1 MDLRNRDF
9 LKEIDFT
16 AAEFQYLIDLG
27 IELKQEKKSRNEKQR
42 MKGRSIALIFEK
54 TSTRT
59 RCAFEVAAFDQGA
72 FTTYLDGSSSQVGHK
87 ESVADTARVLSR
99 YYDAIEY
106 RGNEQALVEE
116 LAQYS
121 DVPVYNGLTDQW
133 HPTQMLADFMTMME
147 HSKKQPNEISF
158 TYVGDAR
165 SNMGNSLLVTSALL
179 GSDIRIASPKQLW
192 PNQEVQDVANK
203 LAKSSGAKILF
214 TEDMDEALPGSDFV
228 HTDVWVSMG
237 ESEEK
242 WKERV
247 ELLGNYQ
254 VNYDALAKTKNP
266 NAKFMHCLPGFHNE
280 QTIVGRA
287 IAKKTGMHEGLEVS
301 HDVFEGPASVVF
313 DQAENRLHT
322 IKAIMVATI
331 GEV

>member
-1 MDLRNRDF
+1 MNLKNRDF
-9 LKEIDFT
+9 LKETDFT
-16 AAEFQYLIDLG
+16 AQEFEYLIDLA
-27 IELKQEKKSRNEKQR
+27 IDLKAQKKARKEIQR
-42 MKGRSIALIFEK
+42 MVGRSIALIFEK

-87 ESVADTARVLSR
+87 ESAADTARVLSR

-106 RGNEQALVEE
+106 RGNEQSLVEE
-116 LAQYS
+116 IAQYS
-121 DVPVYNGLTDQW
+121 DVPVYNGLTDEW

-147 HSKKQPNEISF
+147 HTGKRPKEISF

-179 GSDIRIASPKQLW
+179 GADIRIASPKKLW
-192 PNQEVQDVANK
+192 PTSEIQASATN
-203 LAKSSGAKILF
+203 LAAASGGKILL
-214 TEDMDEALPGSDFV
+214 TENMDEALPGSDFV

-237 ESEEK
+237 ESEEI

-247 ELLGNYQ
+247 ELLGSYQ
-254 VNYDALAKTKNP
+254 VNYETLEKTGNRS
-266 NAKFMHCLPGFHNE
+266 AKFMHCLPGFHNE
-280 QTIVGRA
+280 QTTVGRA
-287 IAKKTGMHEGLEVS
+287 IANKTGMHDGLEVS

-331 GEV
+331 GD

>member
-1 MDLRNRDF
+1 MNLTGRDF
-9 LKEIDFT
+9 LKETDFT
-16 AAEFQYLIDLG
+16 AAEFEFLIDLA
-27 IELKQEKKSRNEKQR
+27 IELKAQKKARNEKQR
-42 MKGRSIALIFEK
+42 MVGRSIALIFEK

-116 LAQYS
+116 LADYA
-121 DVPVYNGLTDQW
+121 DVPVYNGLTDEW

-147 HSKKQPNEISF
+147 HSGKRPKDITF

-179 GSDIRIASPKQLW
+179 GADLRIASPKALW
-192 PNQEVQDVANK
+192 PNAEVQAIANN
-203 LAKSSGAKILF
+203 LAAQSGAKILL
-214 TEDMDEALPGSDFV
+214 TEDMDAALPGSDFV

-237 ESEEK
+237 ESEEV

-247 ELLGNYQ
+247 ELLGSYQ
-254 VNYDALAKTKNP
+254 VNDEALKKTGNA

-280 QTIVGRA
+280 QTTVGRA
-287 IAKKTGMHEGLEVS
+287 IANKTGMHDGLEVS
-301 HDVFEGPASVVF
+301 HDVFEGPSSVVF

-331 GEV
+331 GD

>member
-1 MDLRNRDF
+1 MNLTGRDF
-9 LKEIDFT
+9 LKETDFT
-16 AAEFQYLIDLG
+16 AAEFEFLIDLA
-27 IELKQEKKSRNEKQR
+27 IELKAQKKARNEKQR
-42 MKGRSIALIFEK
+42 MVGRSIALIFEK

-116 LAQYS
+116 LADYA
-121 DVPVYNGLTDQW
+121 DVPVYNGLTDEW

-147 HSKKQPNEISF
+147 HSGKRPKDITF

-179 GSDIRIASPKQLW
+179 GADLRIASPKALW
-192 PNQEVQDVANK
+192 PNAEVQAIANN
-203 LAKSSGAKILF
+203 LAAQSGAKILL
-214 TEDMDEALPGSDFV
+214 TEDMDAALPGSDFV

-237 ESEEK
+237 ESEEV

-247 ELLGNYQ
+247 ELLGSYQ
-254 VNYDALAKTKNP
+254 VNEEALKKTGNAK
-266 NAKFMHCLPGFHNE
+266 AKFMHCLPGFHNE
-280 QTIVGRA
+280 QTTVGRA
-287 IAKKTGMHEGLEVS
+287 IANKTGMHDGLEVS
-301 HDVFEGPASVVF
+301 HDVFEGPSSVVF

-331 GEV
+331 GD

>member
-1 MDLRNRDF
+1 MNLKNRDF
-9 LKEIDFT
+9 LKETDFT
-16 AAEFQYLIDLG
+16 AAEFEYLIDLA
-27 IELKQEKKSRNEKQR
+27 IELKAQKKARNEKQR
-42 MKGRSIALIFEK
+42 MVGRSIALIFEK

-106 RGNEQALVEE
+106 RGSDQAQVEE
-116 LAQYS
+116 LAQYA

-133 HPTQMLADFMTMME
+133 HPTQMLADFMTMIE
-147 HSKKQPNEISF
+147 HSGKRPKDIAF

-179 GSDIRIASPKQLW
+179 GADIRISSPKQLW
-192 PNQEVQDVANK
+192 PATDILEIANK
-203 LAKSSGAKILF
+203 LSETSGAKILL
-214 TEDMDEALPGSDFV
+214 TEDMDQALPGSDFV

-237 ESEEK
+237 ESEEI

-247 ELLGNYQ
+247 ELLGSYQ
-254 VNYDALAKTKNP
+254 VNEEALKKTGNA

-280 QTIVGRA
+280 QTTVGRA
-287 IAKKTGMHEGLEVS
+287 IANKTGMHEGLEVS
-301 HDVFEGPASVVF
+301 HDVFEGPSSVVF

-331 GEV
+331 GD

>member
-1 MDLRNRDF
+1 MNLKNRDF
-9 LKEIDFT
+9 LKETDFT
-16 AAEFQYLIDLG
+16 AAEFEYLIDLA
-27 IELKQEKKSRNEKQR
+27 IELKAQKKARNEKQR
-42 MKGRSIALIFEK
+42 MVGRSIALIFEK

-106 RGNEQALVEE
+106 RGNQQALVEE
-116 LAQYS
+116 LAQYA
-121 DVPVYNGLTDQW
+121 DVPVYNGLTDEW
-133 HPTQMLADFMTMME
+133 HPTQMLADFMTMIE
-147 HSKKQPNEISF
+147 HSGKRPKDIAF

-179 GSDIRIASPKQLW
+179 GADLRIASPKKLW
-192 PNQEVQDVANK
+192 PSTEIQAIANE
-203 LAKSSGAKILF
+203 LAKTSGAKLLL
-214 TEDMDEALPGSDFV
+214 TEEMDEALPGSDFV

-237 ESEEK
+237 ESEEI

-247 ELLGNYQ
+247 ELLGSYQ
-254 VNYDALAKTKNP
+254 VNHEALAKTGNA

-280 QTIVGRA
+280 QTTVGRA
-287 IAKKTGMHEGLEVS
+287 IANKTGMHEGLEVS
-301 HDVFEGPASVVF
+301 HDVFEGPSSVVF

-331 GEV
+331 GD

>member
-1 MDLRNRDF
+1 MNLKNRDF
-9 LKEIDFT
+9 LKETDFT
-16 AAEFQYLIDLG
+16 KEEFEYLIDLA
-27 IELKQEKKSRNEKQR
+27 IELKAAKKSRTETQSMR
-42 MKGRSIALIFEK
+42 GRSIALIFEK

-72 FTTYLDGSSSQVGHK
+72 HTTYLDGSSSQVGHK

-106 RGNEQALVEE
+106 RGKEQALVEE
-116 LAQYS
+116 LAEYS
-121 DVPVYNGLTDQW
+121 DVPVYNGLTDEW

-147 HSKKQPNEISF
+147 HSDKRPGDITF

-179 GSDIRIASPKQLW
+179 GADIRIASPKQLW
-192 PNQEVQDVANK
+192 PAQDIQDIASD
-203 LAKSSGAKILF
+203 LAAKSGAKITL
-214 TEDMDEALPGSDFV
+214 TEDMDAALPGSDFV

-237 ESEEK
+237 ESEEI

-247 ELLGNYQ
+247 ELLGSYQ
-254 VNYDALAKTKNP
+254 VNDTALAKTGNP

-280 QTIVGRA
+280 QTTVGRA
-287 IAKKTGMHEGLEVS
+287 IANKTGMHEGLEVT
-301 HDVFEGPASVVF
+301 HDVFEGPSSVVF

-331 GEV
+331 GD

>member
-1 MDLRNRDF
+1 MNLKNRDF
-9 LKEIDFT
+9 LKETDFT
-16 AAEFQYLIDLG
+16 AQEFEYLIDLA
-27 IELKQEKKSRNEKQR
+27 IDLKAQKKARKEIQR
-42 MKGRSIALIFEK
+42 MVGRSIALIFEK

-87 ESVADTARVLSR
+87 ESAADTARVLSR

-106 RGNEQALVEE
+106 RGNEQSLVEE
-116 LAQYS
+116 IAQYS
-121 DVPVYNGLTDQW
+121 DVPVYNGLTDEW

-147 HSKKQPNEISF
+147 HTGKRPKEISF

-179 GSDIRIASPKQLW
+179 GADIRIASPKKLW
-192 PNQEVQDVANK
+192 PTSEIQASATN
-203 LAKSSGAKILF
+203 LAAASGGKILL
-214 TEDMDEALPGSDFV
+214 TENMDEALPGSDFV

-237 ESEEK
+237 ESEEI

-247 ELLGNYQ
+247 ELLGSYQ
-254 VNYDALAKTKNP
+254 VNYETLEKTGNK

-280 QTIVGRA
+280 QTTVGRA
-287 IAKKTGMHEGLEVS
+287 MANKTGMHDGLEVS

-322 IKAIMVATI
+322 INSIMVATI
-331 GEV
+331 GD

>member
-1 MDLRNRDF
+1 MDLKNRDF

-16 AAEFQYLIDLG
+16 AHELEYLIDLA
-27 IELKQEKKSRNEKQR
+27 IELKAQKKSRAEKQR
-42 MKGRSIALIFEK
+42 MTGRSVALIFEK

-106 RGNEQALVEE
+106 RGSDQALVEE
-116 LAQYS
+116 LAAYS
-121 DVPVYNGLTDQW
+121 SVPVYNGLTDQW

-147 HSKKQPNEISF
+147 HSNKRPKDIVF

-165 SNMGNSLLVTSALL
+165 SNMGNSLLVTSAIL
-179 GSDIRIASPKQLW
+179 GADIRIASPKKLW
-192 PNQEVQDVANK
+192 PADEIRQIAEN
-203 LAKSSGAKILF
+203 LAAKSGAKILL
-214 TEDMDEALPGSDFV
+214 TENMDEALPGSDFV

-237 ESEEK
+237 ESEEI

-247 ELLGNYQ
+247 ELLGSYQ
-254 VNYDALAKTKNP
+254 VNHEALAKTGNP
-266 NAKFMHCLPGFHNE
+266 NSKFMHCLPGFHNE
-280 QTIVGRA
+280 QTTVGRA
-287 IAKKTGMHEGLEVS
+287 IANKTGMREGLEVS

-331 GEV
+331 GD

>member
-1 MDLRNRDF
+1 MNLKNRDF
-9 LKEIDFT
+9 LKETDFT
-16 AAEFQYLIDLG
+16 AQEFEYLIDLA
-27 IELKQEKKSRNEKQR
+27 IDLKAQKKARKEIQR
-42 MKGRSIALIFEK
+42 MVGRSIALIFEK

-87 ESVADTARVLSR
+87 ESAADTARVLSR

-116 LAQYS
+116 IAQYS
-121 DVPVYNGLTDQW
+121 DVPVYNGLTDEW

-147 HSKKQPNEISF
+147 HTGKRPKEISF

-179 GSDIRIASPKQLW
+179 GADIRIASPKKLW
-192 PNQEVQDVANK
+192 PTAEIQATATK
-203 LAKSSGAKILF
+203 LAAASGGKIQL
-214 TEDMDEALPGSDFV
+214 TENMDEALPGSDFV

-237 ESEEK
+237 ESEEI

-247 ELLGNYQ
+247 ELLGSYQ
-254 VNYDALAKTKNP
+254 VNYETLEKTGNK

-280 QTIVGRA
+280 QTTVGRA
-287 IAKKTGMHEGLEVS
+287 IANKTGMHDGLEVS

-331 GEV
+331 GD

>member
-1 MDLRNRDF
+1 MNLKNRDF
-9 LKEIDFT
+9 LKETDFT
-16 AAEFQYLIDLG
+16 AQEFEYLIDLA
-27 IELKQEKKSRNEKQR
+27 IDLKAQKKARKEIQR
-42 MKGRSIALIFEK
+42 MVGRSIALIFEK

-87 ESVADTARVLSR
+87 ESAADTARVLSR

-106 RGNEQALVEE
+106 RGNEQSLVEE
-116 LAQYS
+116 IAQYS
-121 DVPVYNGLTDQW
+121 DVPVYNGLTDEW

-147 HSKKQPNEISF
+147 HTGKRPKEISF

-179 GSDIRIASPKQLW
+179 GADIRIASPKKLW
-192 PNQEVQDVANK
+192 PTAEIQATATK
-203 LAKSSGAKILF
+203 LAAASGGKIQL
-214 TEDMDEALPGSDFV
+214 TENMDEALPGSDFV

-237 ESEEK
+237 ESEEI

-247 ELLGNYQ
+247 ELLGSYQ
-254 VNYDALAKTKNP
+254 VNYETLEKTGNK

-280 QTIVGRA
+280 QTTVGRA
-287 IAKKTGMHEGLEVS
+287 IANKTGMHDGLEVS

-331 GEV
+331 GD

>member
-1 MDLRNRDF
+1 MNLKQRDF
-9 LKEIDFT
+9 LKETDFT
-16 AAEFQYLIDLG
+16 KAEFEYLIDLA
-27 IELKQEKKSRNEKQR
+27 IELKAQKKSRSEKQR
-42 MKGRSIALIFEK
+42 MVGRSIALIFEK

-106 RGNEQALVEE
+106 RGSEQALVEE
-116 LAQYS
+116 LAHYAE
-121 DVPVYNGLTDQW
+121 VPVYNGLTDEW

-147 HSKKQPNEISF
+147 HSGKRPSEISF

-179 GSDIRIASPKQLW
+179 GADLRIASPKKLW
-192 PNQEVQDVANK
+192 PSEQVQEIARN
-203 LAKSSGAKILF
+203 LAKASGAKILL
-214 TEDMDEALPGSDFV
+214 TESMDEALPGSDFV

-237 ESEEK
+237 ESEDV

-247 ELLGNYQ
+247 ELLGSYQ
-254 VNYDALAKTKNP
+254 VNHEALAKTGNA

-280 QTIVGRA
+280 QTTVGRA
-287 IAKKTGMHEGLEVS
+287 IANKTGMHDGLEVS
-301 HDVFEGPASVVF
+301 HDVFEGPSSVVF

-331 GEV
+331 GD

>member
-1 MDLRNRDF
+1 MNLKNRDF
-9 LKEIDFT
+9 LKETDFT
-16 AAEFQYLIDLG
+16 AQEFEYLIDLA
-27 IELKQEKKSRNEKQR
+27 IDLKAQKKARKEIQR
-42 MKGRSIALIFEK
+42 MVGRSIALIFEK

-87 ESVADTARVLSR
+87 ESAADTARVLSR

-106 RGNEQALVEE
+106 RGNEQSLVEE
-116 LAQYS
+116 IAQYS
-121 DVPVYNGLTDQW
+121 DVPVYNGLTDEW

-147 HSKKQPNEISF
+147 HTGKRPKEISF

-179 GSDIRIASPKQLW
+179 GADIRIASPKKLW
-192 PNQEVQDVANK
+192 PTAEIQATATK
-203 LAKSSGAKILF
+203 LAAASGGKILL
-214 TEDMDEALPGSDFV
+214 TENMDEALPGSDFV

-237 ESEEK
+237 ESEEI

-247 ELLGNYQ
+247 ELLGSYQ
-254 VNYDALAKTKNP
+254 VNYETLEKTGNK

-280 QTIVGRA
+280 QTTVGRA
-287 IAKKTGMHEGLEVS
+287 IANKTGMHDGLEVS

-331 GEV
+331 GD

>member
-1 MDLRNRDF
+1 MNLKNRDF
-9 LKEIDFT
+9 LKETDFT
-16 AAEFQYLIDLG
+16 AQEFEYLIDLA
-27 IELKQEKKSRNEKQR
+27 IDLKAQKKARKEIQR
-42 MKGRSIALIFEK
+42 MVGRSIALIFEK

-87 ESVADTARVLSR
+87 ESAADTARVLSR

-106 RGNEQALVEE
+106 RGNEQSLVEE
-116 LAQYS
+116 IAQYS
-121 DVPVYNGLTDQW
+121 DVPVYNGLTDEW

-147 HSKKQPNEISF
+147 HTGKRPKEISF

-179 GSDIRIASPKQLW
+179 GADIRIASPKKLW
-192 PNQEVQDVANK
+192 PTSEIQATATK
-203 LAKSSGAKILF
+203 LAAASGGKILL
-214 TEDMDEALPGSDFV
+214 TENMDEALPGSDFV

-237 ESEEK
+237 ESEEI

-247 ELLGNYQ
+247 ELLGSYQ
-254 VNYDALAKTKNP
+254 VNYETLEKTGNK

-280 QTIVGRA
+280 QTTVGRA
-287 IAKKTGMHEGLEVS
+287 MANKTGMHDGLEVS

-331 GEV
+331 GD

>member
-1 MDLRNRDF
+1 MNLKNRDF
-9 LKEIDFT
+9 LKETDFT
-16 AAEFQYLIDLG
+16 AQEFEYLIDLA
-27 IELKQEKKSRNEKQR
+27 IDLKAQKKARKESQR
-42 MKGRSIALIFEK
+42 MVGRSIALIFEK

-87 ESVADTARVLSR
+87 ESAADTARVLSR

-106 RGNEQALVEE
+106 RGNEQSLVEE
-116 LAQYS
+116 IAQYS
-121 DVPVYNGLTDQW
+121 DVPVYNGLTDEW

-147 HSKKQPNEISF
+147 HTGKRPKEISF

-179 GSDIRIASPKQLW
+179 GADIRIASPKKLW
-192 PNQEVQDVANK
+192 PTSEIQASATN
-203 LAKSSGAKILF
+203 LAAASGGKILL
-214 TEDMDEALPGSDFV
+214 TENMDEALPGSDFV

-237 ESEEK
+237 ESEEI

-247 ELLGNYQ
+247 ELLGSYQ
-254 VNYDALAKTKNP
+254 VNYETLEKTGNK

-280 QTIVGRA
+280 QTTVGRA
-287 IAKKTGMHEGLEVS
+287 IANKTGMHDGLEVS

-331 GEV
+331 GD